1 MVTILLFVAA
11 SALLYGLIQLSEVAF
26 QRWLPN
32 SALGQ
37 NPIATDNGSIVDNL
51 AYGMTGLAVDTT
63 GTGIGIGTGIGTG
76 IGSAIAT
83 EMAGETAAIGEAI
96 APIVESSQHFIA
108 HGAEAIGHAMG
119 EVLSGL

>member
-63 GTGIGIGTGIGTG
+63 GTGIGIG
-76 IGSAIAT
+76 SAIAT